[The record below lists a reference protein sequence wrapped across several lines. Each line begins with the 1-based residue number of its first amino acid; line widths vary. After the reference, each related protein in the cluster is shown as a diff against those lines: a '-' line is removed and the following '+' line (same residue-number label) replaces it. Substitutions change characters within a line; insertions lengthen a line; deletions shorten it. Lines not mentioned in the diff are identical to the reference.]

1 MSVTTGSGSHLR
13 ERDLLRYMDRQME
26 RAALRRAR
34 GHLAHCAACAARLE
48 ALERRAA
55 EVSAWL
61 GELPSQ
67 APRPEQRDA
76 ALAALR
82 RARYRPP
89 VVPPGVRTLLQAAA
103 IVLLLVGASVG
114 TAPGRNFIGD
124 TVERLSGP
132 QPGPVAARVLEWLG
146 RDPGAR
152 LALERATASA
162 PAAHAEAEQEDGAFA
177 RGPADAPTAGAS
189 APVTFNPRG
198 SYVVVQFDS
207 YQSAGAAVIRIGDV
221 PQATAQVTAGMRSE
235 QILPLAD
242 GIRVRNARGSAAQ
255 YLITVPGQYRYVRV
269 RIAGGEEMILTATPA
284 RQEWI
289 WTVSLRERAAGD

>member
-1 MSVTTGSGSHLR
+1 MSGTTGSGSHLR

-34 GHLAHCAACAARLE
+34 SHLAHCADCAARLE
-48 ALERRAA
+48 VLERRAG

-61 GELPSQ
+61 GALPSQ

-114 TAPGRNFIGD
+114 TAPGRNFIGN

-132 QPGPVAARVLEWLG
+132 RPGPVAARVLEWLG
-146 RDPGAR
+146 RDPGPR
-152 LALERATASA
+152 VALERASASA

-177 RGPADAPTAGAS
+177 RGPGDAPAAGAS
-189 APVTFNPRG
+189 APITFHPRG
-198 SYVVVQFDS
+198 GSVVVQFDS
-207 YQSAGAAVIRIGDV
+207 YQAAGAAVIRIGEV
-221 PQATAQVTAGMRSE
+221 PQATAQITAGMRTE

-269 RIAGGEEMILTATPA
+269 RIAGGDEMLLTATPSK
-284 RQEWI
+284 QEWI
-289 WTVSLRERAAGD
+289 WTVNLRERAAAD